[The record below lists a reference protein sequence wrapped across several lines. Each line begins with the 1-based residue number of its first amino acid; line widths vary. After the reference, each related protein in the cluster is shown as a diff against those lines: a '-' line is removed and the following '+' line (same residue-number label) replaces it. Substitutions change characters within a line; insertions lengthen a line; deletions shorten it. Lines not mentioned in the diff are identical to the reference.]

1 MNRPQII
8 VAVVALLIG
17 ALAGFLWW
25 GLPTERLQGELGQA
39 RERAGGLERQID
51 EARAQARGVA
61 EQLKAA
67 QDRLGQVEGEL
78 RTTKEMNARLQRL
91 VSQGTK

>member
-1 MNRPQII
+1 MSRPQVI
-8 VAVVALLIG
+8 VAVVALVIG
-17 ALAGFLWW
+17 ALGGFLWW
-25 GLPTERLQGELGQA
+25 GLPTERLQGELGQT
-39 RERAGGLERQID
+39 RERAGGLERQLE
-51 EARAQARGVA
+51 EARTQARSVA
-61 EQLKAA
+61 EQLKSA